1 MCRTAYSLYIL
12 DCNLSLLFNTPRLLR
27 LQELKFLS
35 LPCDDELFEA
45 PTALEWDAVRRR
57 HDPRTFLLLDGSGV
71 YLSSR
76 KEKISFGA
84 IYKKLIQGGGRV
96 EEEYIDPGA
105 NTKLNDYAAYLMV
118 IGVIMEILALTQ
130 RLAEEEEEPNMRTGR
145 GGKTVVI
152 FPQDKVQEIERLR
165 RALDTVGKLPRFG
178 PVLDLEQQLPY
189 DMLRVSLNV
198 DGVFD
203 ENLRVAAPIPLEL
216 EGCAKSFYVAW
227 HLAHI
232 MLVIPDRMCLRNEE
246 TPLDMHTSFA
256 HILLETKDRLE
267 KVSRFSPPPS
277 GPQENLAGLN
287 ASASSWGFGQGHML
301 FSQVFESKV
310 APHLFAIL
318 RFAGKSAGYA
328 FDIWDAEFPTVLGMV
343 FKALVVVWELI
354 VRVGREEEE
363 RRNLTQPVPPPL
375 LGPFTQNSGSQ
386 PIDVFGSTWMN
397 PLHAGA
403 EWMYMSSNNLS
414 DTGYFPWN
422 PNTTL
427 HPQNQYSQ
435 HSNEQPD
442 IKPNILTLQAQEL
455 QQQYQQQRRTK
466 SPGEN
471 FLQEILEFVK
481 YHEELEGDVELS
493 NGAGKELLEWRFLR
507 WMRQV
512 FDEID
517 GWDVGRAVVR
527 VMDTQLMNEDEGEL

>member
-1 MCRTAYSLYIL
+1 M
-12 DCNLSLLFNTPRLLR
+12 
-27 LQELKFLS
+27 
-35 LPCDDELFEA
+35 
-45 PTALEWDAVRRR
+45 RRR
-57 HDPRTFLLLDGSGV
+57 HDPHSFLLLDGSGV
-71 YLSSR
+71 YMSSR
-76 KEKISFGA
+76 KEKILFGA
-84 IYKKLIQGGGRV
+84 IYKKLIQGGGRI

-130 RLAEEEEEPNMRTGR
+130 RVAEEEEEPNMRTGR

-152 FPQDKVQEIERLR
+152 FPQDKVSEIDRLR
-165 RALDTVGKLPRFG
+165 RALETVGKLPRFG
-178 PVLDLEQQLPY
+178 PILDLERQLPY
-189 DMLRVSLNV
+189 DILRVSLNNS

-203 ENLRVAAPIPLEL
+203 EGHRVAAQVPLDL

-267 KVSRFSPPPS
+267 KVSRFSPPAD
-277 GPQENLAGLN
+277 NINGLS

-301 FSQVFESKV
+301 FNQVFENKV
-310 APHLFAIL
+310 VPHLFAIL
-318 RFAGKSAGYA
+318 RFTGKSAGYT
-328 FDIWDAEFPTVLGMV
+328 FEIWDAEFPTVLGMV

-363 RRNLTQPVPPPL
+363 LRSLTQPIPPPL
-375 LGPFTQNSGSQ
+375 LGPFTQNTGSQ
-386 PIDVFGSTWMN
+386 PMDVFGSTWIN
-397 PLHAGA
+397 PMQTNSD
-403 EWMYMSSNNLS
+403 WMYMGTSSYA

-427 HPQNQYSQ
+427 LPQSQYNQHVQ
-435 HSNEQPD
+435 ED

-455 QQQYQQQRRTK
+455 QQQYQQQRRTR

-471 FLQEILEFVK
+471 FLQEVLEFVK
-481 YHEELEGDVELS
+481 FHEELDGDVDMS
-493 NGAGKELLEWRFLR
+493 TGAGKELLEWRFLR

-517 GWDVGRAVVR
+517 GWDVGRSVVK
-527 VMDTQLMNEDEGEL
+527 VMDTQLLDEDDAF